1 MDLDD
6 EELKATKILNGTAIK
21 GKDEIEVGEYVRTKE
36 KYRKET
42 KNKRVFRSKSSN

>member
-6 EELKATKILNGTAIK
+6 EELRATKILNGTAIK

-36 KYRKET
+36 KYR
-42 KNKRVFRSKSSN
+42 SNCHKVGGNE